1 MAQDEM
7 KKNPAAAEAPV
18 EAQAEPTP
26 VSEASPPEAG
36 GDTARFLEEGDATEM
51 PDAGVEAA
59 DASADDAES
68 AADEAN
74 AADREDAAADVPD
87 AADEETQIAEAVTET
102 PDETPPEAA
111 ESADE
116 TVPAEEEALPEA
128 AAEAEVAD
136 ASTGGETTTE
146 KDTDSDGAAAPEESA
161 DKAADLDERAGG
173 TDAANETAYDEE
185 TSAEDSDAGDTGA
198 DESAITES
206 SDAEAVTEEPD
217 ETPSEAAESVDET
230 VPAEEEAL
238 LEETAAEAADASTG
252 GETATEED
260 TDSDGAGAPEE
271 SADKAADLDEGAGG
285 TDAANE
291 TAYDEETSAEDS
303 DAGSTDADES
313 AITESS
319 DAEAVTEAP
328 DETPSEAA
336 ESADET
342 VPAEEE
348 ALPETAAEAEAADA
362 STGGEEVT
370 EDVADSGEAVAPS
383 EMPGTPADASEEPA
397 AAEVLEAGETTAFD
411 AEAIA
416 NNRLRE
422 QAQDLTEPETA
433 ESAAEAVSAEPA
445 AADNA
450 EAVAADDAGTTETPA
465 AEGRTIDLGAAE
477 TPAPAPPVKKRKK
490 GGLIAGVA
498 IAVLAVIYFAGAA
511 FYHRHFFA
519 GTTINGVAAGNRS
532 PAAVQETVQNKAAT
546 YRLVLRGKDNHVEKV
561 TAGALG
567 IAYKGDAALQKL
579 LTGQNSFAWPAMF
592 FRKDQHAVS
601 ALRYDETKM
610 DRVVSML
617 NLVTGDQVID
627 AQNAR
632 PVIEEDG
639 DVRIKAAVTGNRLDK
654 ARLKTAILKAV
665 ATGDET
671 IDLKKDRCYV
681 EPKYQ
686 KDSPAV
692 KRAAKVMRRYA
703 KAKITYMF
711 GSDSEVVDSK
721 VFGSWLTV
729 DGNMNVT
736 VNEAKAAD
744 YLYQLAL
751 RTNTAY
757 GKHTFKTSG
766 GNTITVNGGSYGWRI
781 DREAELKQLVTDI
794 KSSKAVNRE
803 PAYKQRGKTRK
814 STYEDIGDSY
824 VEVSIAQ
831 QHMWVYKDGRQVVST
846 AVVTGNTA
854 AGHGTTP
861 GVYYIAYKAR
871 HAVLKGEDY
880 KTPVSYWM
888 PFNGG
893 QGIHDSWWRG
903 AYGGSIYRGGGSHG
917 CVNTPPSQ
925 VPQVYANVET
935 GTPVVVYY

>member
-36 GDTARFLEEGDATEM
+36 GDTARFLEEGDAAET
-51 PDAGVEAA
+51 PDAGAEAA

-74 AADREDAAADVPD
+74 AADREDT
-87 AADEETQIAEAVTET
+87 AADEETQTAEAVTET
-102 PDETPPEAA
+102 PDETAPEAA
-111 ESADE
+111 EPADE
-116 TVPAEEEALPEA
+116 TVPAEEEALPE
-128 AAEAEVAD
+128 
-136 ASTGGETTTE
+136 
-146 KDTDSDGAAAPEESA
+146 
-161 DKAADLDERAGG
+161 
-173 TDAANETAYDEE
+173 
-185 TSAEDSDAGDTGA
+185 
-198 DESAITES
+198 
-206 SDAEAVTEEPD
+206 
-217 ETPSEAAESVDET
+217 
-230 VPAEEEAL
+230 
-238 LEETAAEAADASTG
+238 TAAEAADASTG
-252 GETATEED
+252 GEAATEED
-260 TDSDGAGAPEE
+260 TDSDGAAAPEE

-291 TAYDEETSAEDS
+291 TTYDEEISAEDS
-303 DAGSTDADES
+303 GAGSTDADES

-336 ESADET
+336 EAADET
-342 VPAEEE
+342 VPSEEE
-348 ALPETAAEAEAADA
+348 ALPEEAAAEAEAADA
-362 STGGEEVT
+362 STGAEEVT
-370 EDVADSGEAVAPS
+370 EEAADSGE
-383 EMPGTPADASEEPA
+383 
-397 AAEVLEAGETTAFD
+397 TTASD

-416 NNRLRE
+416 NDRLRE
-422 QAQDLTEPETA
+422 QTQDLTEPETA
-433 ESAAEAVSAEPA
+433 ESAAEAVPAEAA

-450 EAVAADDAGTTETPA
+450 EAVAADDARTTETPA

-511 FYHRHFFA
+511 FYHGHFFA

-617 NLVTGDQVID
+617 NLVTGDQVTD

-632 PVIEEDG
+632 PVVEADG
-639 DVRIKAAVTGNRLDK
+639 SVRIRDAVTGNQLDK
-654 ARLKTAILKAV
+654 ARLKAAILKAV

-703 KAKITYMF
+703 KAKITYLF
-711 GSDSEVVDSK
+711 GTDSEVVDSK

-729 DGNMNVT
+729 DGDMHVT
-736 VNEAKAAD
+736 VDEAKAAD

-757 GKHTFKTSG
+757 GKHTFKTTG

-781 DREAELKQLVTDI
+781 DREAELKQLIVDI

-814 STYEDIGDSY
+814 SIYEDIGNSY

-871 HAVLKGEDY
+871 HATLKGEDY

-903 AYGGSIYRGGGSHG
+903 AYGGTIYRGGGSHG
-917 CVNTPPSQ
+917 CVNTPPGQ
-925 VPQVYANVET
+925 VPAVYANVET

>member
-36 GDTARFLEEGDATEM
+36 GDTARFLEEGDAAET
-51 PDAGVEAA
+51 PDAGAEAA

-74 AADREDAAADVPD
+74 AADREDT
-87 AADEETQIAEAVTET
+87 AADEETQTAEAVTET
-102 PDETPPEAA
+102 PDETAPEAA
-111 ESADE
+111 EPADE
-116 TVPAEEEALPEA
+116 TVPAEEEALPE
-128 AAEAEVAD
+128 
-136 ASTGGETTTE
+136 
-146 KDTDSDGAAAPEESA
+146 
-161 DKAADLDERAGG
+161 
-173 TDAANETAYDEE
+173 
-185 TSAEDSDAGDTGA
+185 
-198 DESAITES
+198 
-206 SDAEAVTEEPD
+206 
-217 ETPSEAAESVDET
+217 
-230 VPAEEEAL
+230 
-238 LEETAAEAADASTG
+238 TAAEAADASTG
-252 GETATEED
+252 GEAATEED
-260 TDSDGAGAPEE
+260 TDSDGAAAPEE

-291 TAYDEETSAEDS
+291 TTYDEEISAEDS
-303 DAGSTDADES
+303 GAGSTDADES

-336 ESADET
+336 EAADET
-342 VPAEEE
+342 VPSEEE
-348 ALPETAAEAEAADA
+348 ALPEEAAAEAEAADA
-362 STGGEEVT
+362 STGAEEVT
-370 EDVADSGEAVAPS
+370 EEAADSGE
-383 EMPGTPADASEEPA
+383 
-397 AAEVLEAGETTAFD
+397 TTASD

-416 NNRLRE
+416 NDRLRE
-422 QAQDLTEPETA
+422 QTQDLTEPETA
-433 ESAAEAVSAEPA
+433 ESAAEAVPAEAA

-450 EAVAADDAGTTETPA
+450 EAVAADDARTTETPA

-511 FYHRHFFA
+511 FYHGHFFA

-617 NLVTGDQVID
+617 NLVTGDQVTD

-632 PVIEEDG
+632 PVVEEDG

-654 ARLKTAILKAV
+654 VRLKTAILKAV

-671 IDLKKDRCYV
+671 IYLKKDRCYV

-703 KAKITYMF
+703 KAKITYLF
-711 GSDSEVVDSK
+711 GTDSEVVDSK

-729 DGNMNVT
+729 DGDMHVT
-736 VNEAKAAD
+736 VDEAKAAD

-757 GKHTFKTSG
+757 GKHTFKTTG

-781 DREAELKQLVTDI
+781 DREAELRQLIVDI

-814 STYEDIGDSY
+814 SIYEDIGNSY

-846 AVVTGNTA
+846 PVVTGNTL

-871 HAVLKGEDY
+871 HATLKGEDY

-903 AYGGSIYRGGGSHG
+903 AYGGTIYRGGGSHG
-917 CVNTPPSQ
+917 CVNTPPGQ
-925 VPQVYANVET
+925 VPAVYANVET

>member
-36 GDTARFLEEGDATEM
+36 GDTAWFLEEGDAAET
-51 PDAGVEAA
+51 PDAGAEAA
-59 DASADDAES
+59 DTSADDAES

-74 AADREDAAADVPD
+74 AADREDT
-87 AADEETQIAEAVTET
+87 AADEETQTAEVVTEAPDETPPEAAEPADETVPSEEETLPEAVAEAEAADASTGGEATAETATEEDTDSDGAAAPEESAITESSDAEAVTEA

-116 TVPAEEEALPEA
+116 TVPSEEEAPPEA
-128 AAEAEVAD
+128 A
-136 ASTGGETTTE
+136 
-146 KDTDSDGAAAPEESA
+146 
-161 DKAADLDERAGG
+161 
-173 TDAANETAYDEE
+173 
-185 TSAEDSDAGDTGA
+185 
-198 DESAITES
+198 
-206 SDAEAVTEEPD
+206 
-217 ETPSEAAESVDET
+217 
-230 VPAEEEAL
+230 
-238 LEETAAEAADASTG
+238 AAEAADASMG
-252 GETATEED
+252 GEATAETATEED

-303 DAGSTDADES
+303 GAGDTDADES

-336 ESADET
+336 EAADET
-342 VPAEEE
+342 VPAEE
-348 ALPETAAEAEAADA
+348 
-362 STGGEEVT
+362 VT
-370 EDVADSGEAVAPS
+370 EEAADSGE
-383 EMPGTPADASEEPA
+383 
-397 AAEVLEAGETTAFD
+397 TTASD

-416 NNRLRE
+416 NDRLRE
-422 QAQDLTEPETA
+422 QTQDLTEPETA
-433 ESAAEAVSAEPA
+433 ESAAEAVPAEAA

-450 EAVAADDAGTTETPA
+450 EAVAADDARTTETPA

-511 FYHRHFFA
+511 FYHGHFFA

-617 NLVTGDQVID
+617 NLVTGDQVTD

-632 PVIEEDG
+632 PVVEEDG

-654 ARLKTAILKAV
+654 VRLKTAILKAV

-703 KAKITYMF
+703 KAKITYLF
-711 GSDSEVVDSK
+711 GTDSEVVDSK

-729 DGNMNVT
+729 DGDMHVT
-736 VNEAKAAD
+736 VDEAKAAD

-757 GKHTFKTSG
+757 SKHTFKTTG

-781 DREAELKQLVTDI
+781 DREAELRQLIVDI
-794 KSSKAVNRE
+794 KSGKAVNRE

-814 STYEDIGDSY
+814 SIYEDIGNSY

-846 AVVTGNTA
+846 PVVTGNTL

-871 HAVLKGEDY
+871 HATLKGEDY

-903 AYGGSIYRGGGSHG
+903 AYGGTIYRGGGSHG
-917 CVNTPPSQ
+917 CVNTPPGQ
-925 VPQVYANVET
+925 VPAVYANVET